1 MSIIDD
7 QTPIILDR
15 LHKMASYF
23 QKMFKTKFAKY
34 GWIKISVK
42 PTVLVNFHKFHFF
55 SRREGVDKDK

>member
-15 LHKMASYF
+15 LDKIASYF
-23 QKMFKTKFAKY
+23 QKMFKTKFAKF
-34 GWIKISVK
+34 GSMKISAK

-55 SRREGVDKDK
+55 SRRERGE